1 MWSRDAARECDKA
14 LLSVSAPPDEGESSD
29 MMGRLSAMASS
40 LMSASTNFAS
50 LAEHDVALAQMQSQ
64 VTALMETLQTEL
76 LAVEA
81 GNITLDTS
89 IVMAEYG
96 VDMRALNGSVSFS
109 PRQPEARNLAADRA
123 VVRDRLV
130 ALGYPSIASSL
141 SVFACAVEG
150 CWKRDCA
157 TL

>member
-1 MWSRDAARECDKA
+1 MACLHKCLYVTQMDQRAGKNTQACKHAHTPPMTYSRTR
-14 LLSVSAPPDEGESSD
+14 GESSD

-123 VVRDRLV
+123 VVRDRLA
-130 ALGYPSIASSL
+130 ALG
-141 SVFACAVEG
+141 E
-150 CWKRDCA
+150 
-157 TL
+157 